1 MPLSTSTVP
10 TGSRRGSLAA
20 ATLLAVI
27 TLSGCGSQTAPGAA
41 EAPPAPSSVSRSA
54 GTTTATADTTTSTSG
69 IGAASSG
76 MSSSAGASSSAG
88 VGSQPDGT
96 SGNAPSDGPVT
107 ATDPEGKKVTLTH
120 RPQRVV
126 CLTGL
131 CDDVMYTLGL
141 NPVGTS
147 TPALLALP
155 QYLGAESSKIATIP
169 GGFGSED
176 IESIAK
182 LKPDLVIGLAGVH
195 DANKAA
201 IENFAPLIVIDV
213 KTYRDSLAY
222 QSFFGE
228 LTGRSAQAAAGNA
241 EFEKSMAESIA
252 AAKAKDL
259 QSVTALSMYWNVGTT
274 GVNTDDDI
282 IGSLLAQVFEYP
294 WPNKGGDYSTQAAYS
309 TQEILKKNPSI
320 IFIQSYTA
328 TPTSPKGSEDLA
340 KNPLWKRVSAVQ
352 DGKVKEVEVAL
363 WTAGRGPRALSLVL
377 QQAVEF
383 ATS

>member
-1 MPLSTSTVP
+1 M
-10 TGSRRGSLAA
+10 
-20 ATLLAVI
+20 
-27 TLSGCGSQTAPGAA
+27 
-41 EAPPAPSSVSRSA
+41 APST
-54 GTTTATADTTTSTSG
+54 GT
-69 IGAASSG
+69 
-76 MSSSAGASSSAG
+76 SSSAGANSQPTSTG
-88 VGSQPDGT
+88 VGIG
-96 SGNAPSDGPVT
+96 ADGPVT
-107 ATDPEGKKVTLTH
+107 ATDPAGKKVTLPH

-169 GGFGSED
+169 GGFGTED

-182 LKPDLVIGLAGVH
+182 LEPDLVIGLAGVH

-241 EFEKSMAESIA
+241 DFEKSMAESMA
-252 AAKAKDL
+252 AAKAKNL

-282 IGSLLAQVFEYP
+282 IGSLLAEVFAYP

-309 TQEILKKNPSI
+309 TEEILKKDPSI

-328 TPTSPKGSEDLA
+328 TPTSPNGSEDLA
-340 KNPLWKRVSAVQ
+340 GNPLWKRVSAVR